1 MTEQEEAGRAADQVV
16 REIENRVHSGHLADG
31 EPLPPERNLME
42 EFGIS
47 RTVVREAVRVLS
59 SRGLI
64 EARPRHRPVVRKP
77 SFDTAVD
84 AISGIVTHLLTEP
97 GGVKNL
103 FDSRVMIEVSLARQ
117 AAILASKDDMANLR
131 AALDANGSAVDDSQ
145 LFYATDMAFH
155 RVLYEIPQNPVLP
168 AIQKAFVAWLEPQWS
183 QMPRLPDRNRENY
196 HAHSFILEGIMM
208 RDPDAAEA
216 AMSAH
221 LKDAWNQVSSTF
233 EDL

>member
-1 MTEQEEAGRAADQVV
+1 MTEQDVSGRAADQVV
-16 REIENRVHSGHLADG
+16 REIEKRVYSGHLADG
-31 EPLPPERNLME
+31 DPLPPERNLME

-84 AISGIVTHLLTEP
+84 AVSGIVTHLLTEP
-97 GGVKNL
+97 NGVKNL
-103 FDSRVMIEVSLARQ
+103 FDCRAMIEVSLARQ
-117 AAILASKDDMANLR
+117 AAEIANKEDLASLK
-131 AALDANGSAVDDSQ
+131 AAVEANGAAIEDSQ
-145 LFYATDMAFH
+145 VFYATDMAFH
-155 RVLYEIPQNPVLP
+155 RVLYEIPRNPVLP
-168 AIQKAFVAWLEPQWS
+168 AIHKAFVAWLEPQWS
-183 QMPRLPDRNRENY
+183 QMPRLPDRNRNNFR
-196 HAHSFILEGIMM
+196 AHTAILDGILM

-221 LKDAWNQVSSTF
+221 LEGAWTQVSSTF
-233 EDL
+233 KDL